1 MKFFQGDRCNATLGD
16 DCSIQLSYGNIC
28 NQYSIFSSRCNR
40 TVCRLTSGRSIRTTR
55 KKMSRKEL
63 LSKFIIYEK
72 KKKSNLF
79 SQFYIHDRLLILNG
93 ISFPAFLRVI
103 LHSVQGTI
111 NAAKQSFAAAS
122 VWQNEIA
129 GKKAGKMAVIPAFS
143 EEIRLKQQEG
153 KRKLLGIYT

>member
-1 MKFFQGDRCNATLGD
+1 MSASVIIGLSSQLRFFQGERCNVTLGGGR
-16 DCSIQLSYGNIC
+16 SIQLSYGNIC

-40 TVCRLTSGRSIRTTR
+40 TVCRLTSGRSIRTNR
-55 KKMSRKEL
+55 KKMSRKEH

-79 SQFYIHDRLLILNG
+79 SQFYIHGRLLILNG
-93 ISFPAFLRVI
+93 ISFPTFLRVI

-122 VWQNEIA
+122 VFALSGQ
-129 GKKAGKMAVIPAFS
+129 
-143 EEIRLKQQEG
+143 IR
-153 KRKLLGIYT
+153 